1 MKSLTS
7 SGYKGRL
14 HNSKGF
20 FFNSHFELSVENE
33 IKRKKYQVFLLDQ
46 ISIKGREIYTIK
58 NMKAASNYILAFIIP
73 TDCTS

>member
-20 FFNSHFELSVENE
+20 FLTAILSCVENE

-46 ISIKGREIYTIK
+46 ISTKGREIYTIK

-73 TDCTS
+73 IGCTS